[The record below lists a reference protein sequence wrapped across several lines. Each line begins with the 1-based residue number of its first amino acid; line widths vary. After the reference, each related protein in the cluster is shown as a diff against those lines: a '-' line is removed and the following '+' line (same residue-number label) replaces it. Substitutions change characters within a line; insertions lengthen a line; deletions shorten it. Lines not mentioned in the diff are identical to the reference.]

1 MNGFSKGILL
11 LNTGSGPA
19 FIIEQA
25 FKLNMD
31 RDLMRTG
38 VLIGLCLYRPFR
50 GASPLPQVPHQ
61 TRDWGLLWERACP
74 AKGTAKT
81 VDSLGQF
88 LSWQSSCRFAWVM
101 LLSAGTLRVSHTLP
115 PMVEPLPMVMRPRIV
130 APA

>member
-19 FIIEQA
+19 FFVEQA

-31 RDLMRTG
+31 RISMRTG
-38 VLIGLCLYRPFR
+38 VLIGACLYRPYRRQAGSHKYR
-50 GASPLPQVPHQ
+50 GSQQL
-61 TRDWGLLWERACP
+61 
-74 AKGTAKT
+74 
-81 VDSLGQF
+81 QF
-88 LSWQSSCRFAWVM
+88 LSWQSSCKFAWVM

-115 PMVEPLPMVMRPRIV
+115 PMVEPLPMVMRPRMV

>member
-19 FIIEQA
+19 FFIEQA

-31 RDLMRTG
+31 WISMRIG
-38 VLIGLCLYRPFR
+38 ALIG
-50 GASPLPQVPHQ
+50 VPCS
-61 TRDWGLLWERACP
+61 GLFAGEP
-74 AKGTAKT
+74 AKRPEQSAEMP
-81 VDSLGQF
+81 DQF
-88 LSWQSSCRFAWVM
+88 LSWQSSCRLAWVM

-115 PMVEPLPMVMRPRIV
+115 PMVEPLPMVMRPSTV